1 MKSQEIFDWIAKII
15 ATCNNDFHFDA
26 IDVLIERHF
35 ETFGDENMKTD
46 LKLIKKAKWN
56 EIHLILS

>member
-26 IDVLIERHF
+26 IDVI

-46 LKLIKKAKWN
+46 LKLAKWN

>member
-26 IDVLIERHF
+26 IDVIERHF